1 MTVAPFLALVAVAA
15 YLVGAVPFG
24 YLVARAKGV
33 DILRQGSGNIGA
45 TNVGRILGRPFGILV
60 FLLDFAKGAL
70 PVYVAGALA
79 PADVP
84 PEWPQVTAGIA
95 AFLGHLFPV
104 YLRFRGGKG
113 VATGAGVVAVLA
125 PGPTAGALLV
135 WVTVVAA
142 TRYVSLAS
150 LTAAAAL
157 CALRVAFTP
166 EPWAGP
172 RGVVTGFCLLAAIL
186 VAARH
191 RANIGRLLR
200 GNENRLKE
208 STTMSRLAK
217 VLHVLALGL
226 WFGSAAFFTF
236 MGVTVF
242 GTFEQITA
250 EPAANRPAWLPV
262 PERYTLP
269 RPGDPRFSD
278 SLAKQLGREQGA
290 RIAGAVVGPLF
301 PVYFALQAACA
312 AVAFLTAFSWRGVRG
327 AASSLRIAVLFTA
340 LVSVLTGWL
349 TERKVNDL
357 RGPRDEKT
365 DVLLAQSEPTDAQIA
380 DTEAARRVFLER
392 HLTSVLLN
400 LVTLGLVTVAMGLVA
415 WLPSSLPNEAPT
427 TAIGHANGA
436 TDPAALGPKGGPS
449 VTP

>member
-1 MTVAPFLALVAVAA
+1 VAA

-24 YLVARAKGV
+24 YLVARARGV
-33 DILRQGSGNIGA
+33 DILSHGSGNIGA

-70 PVYVAGALA
+70 PVFVAGALA

-157 CALRVAFTP
+157 CAFRIAFTP

-172 RGVVTGFCLLAAIL
+172 RGVVTGFCLLAAVL
-186 VAARH
+186 VAVRH

-200 GNENRLKE
+200 GKENRLKE
-208 STTMSRLAK
+208 GAAMSRLAR
-217 VLHVLALGL
+217 VLHVLAVGL
-226 WFGSAAFFTF
+226 WFGSAALFTYT
-236 MGVTVF
+236 GVTVF
-242 GTFEQITA
+242 ATFEQITA
-250 EPAANRPAWLPV
+250 EPAAERPAWLPV
-262 PERYTLP
+262 PERYRLP
-269 RPGDPRFSD
+269 GPGDPRFSD

-312 AVAFLTAFSWRGVRG
+312 AVAFLTAFSWRGIRG
-327 AASSLRIAVLFTA
+327 AASSLRLTVLAAA
-340 LVSVLTGWL
+340 LICVLAGWVV
-349 TERKVNDL
+349 ERKVNDL

-365 DVLLAQSEPTDAQIA
+365 DTLLAQAKPTGAQIA
-380 DTEAARRVFLER
+380 DTEAARRVFLEW
-392 HLTSVLLN
+392 HLASVLLN

-415 WLPSSLPNEAPT
+415 WLPSNLTSNDPQTALT
-427 TAIGHANGA
+427 TDHANGA
-436 TDPAALGPKGGPS
+436 TEWTALRPGLERQ
-449 VTP
+449 